1 MTYPP
6 TIFAA
11 LAAIAVLIGIVL
23 TTMAAGSGR
32 KRDGRAGSF
41 KVYALLAFVVAAFF
55 IFMVFAA
62 MEIQVI
68 Q

>member
-11 LAAIAVLIGIVL
+11 LAAIALLIGIVFA
-23 TTMAAGSGR
+23 TMAAGSGR

-41 KVYALLAFVVAAFF
+41 KVYALLAFVIAAFF
-55 IFMVFAA
+55 VFMVFAT
-62 MEIQVI
+62 MEIRVI